1 MPAIAAAAGSAIAGI
16 AGSWLGGRAQRDAAR
31 EAAETQQR
39 TTDANNALAR
49 WGYGQNAA
57 RLDPIALG
65 GFRAG
70 NVLQNQLFGG
80 GYVGG
85 GAPAGGGNALAG
97 VGGAA
102 GGGGGGPTAQQQ
114 IDYLLSGQGN
124 PIGPKRMRQIQ
135 MFQGT
140 PDQKLAMIQ
149 GLLHDNER
157 AAYNNWMLG
166 QEASS
171 ADPYGLASGGEGP
184 VGEGGGSALD
194 PWDVFRNSTNY
205 QFRLGEGQRALNTGY
220 AGTNLDS
227 GAARLALAEHG
238 QNFAANELSNWQ
250 NMMAQQQQIGANAAA
265 NMAGQTNQMT
275 SSTMQNN
282 QMGADAAANSALIGG
297 NARAGTWGAIG
308 QGVGQVAGAFGS
320 SYGNSGGGGGGA
332 GNYATQSYDP
342 LFDTVGST
350 PRWSNSGTYNP
361 TGSGI
366 W

>member
-39 TTDANNALAR
+39 TTDANNTLAR
-49 WGYGQNAA
+49 WGYAQNAA

-97 VGGAA
+97 VGGPA
-102 GGGGGGPTAQQQ
+102 GGAAGGPTAQQQ
-114 IDYLLSGQGN
+114 IDFLLSGQGN

-157 AAYNNWMLG
+157 AAYNNWMTT
-166 QEASS
+166 QEASA
-171 ADPYGLASGGEGP
+171 ADPYGLRSGGA
-184 VGEGGGSALD
+184 VGEVGETGGGSALD
-194 PWDVFRNSTNY
+194 PWDAFRNSTNY
-205 QFRLGEGQRALNTGY
+205 QFRLGEGQRGVNTAY

-227 GAARLALAEHG
+227 GAARMAMNDYT

-320 SYGNSGGGGGGA
+320 SYNNNRNTGGGGNTGFER
-332 GNYATQSYDP
+332 QSYDP
-342 LFDTVGST
+342 LWDTVGST
-350 PRWSNSGTYNP
+350 PRWSS
-361 TGSGI
+361 
-366 W
+366 